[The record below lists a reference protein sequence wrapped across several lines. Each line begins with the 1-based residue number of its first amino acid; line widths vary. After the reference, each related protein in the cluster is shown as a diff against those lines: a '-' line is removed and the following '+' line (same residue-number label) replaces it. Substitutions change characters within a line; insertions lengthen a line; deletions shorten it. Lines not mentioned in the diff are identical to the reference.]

1 VVTFQPILDLLRAR
15 VPGLAAVYLFGSS
28 ETGDTHAASDLDL
41 AVLSSSRLEPMVR
54 WELQGDLAARA
65 GRSVDLVDLR
75 SASAVMRM
83 QVVSTGR
90 LLLSIDPAEVDRF
103 EMFVYADYCRLNEE
117 RRAILDDVKRRGRI
131 HA

>member
-1 VVTFQPILDLLRAR
+1 VTIEPLLDVLRTR
-15 VPGLAAVYLFGSS
+15 VSGLVAVYVFGSA
-28 ETGDTHAASDLDL
+28 ETGGAHAASDLDL
-41 AVLSSSRLEPMVR
+41 AVLSSSRLDPMFR
-54 WELQGDLAARA
+54 WELQGDLAACA

-75 SASAVMRM
+75 AASTVMQM

-90 LLLSIDPAEVDRF
+90 LVLSMDSVQVDRF
-103 EMFVYADYCRLNEE
+103 EMYVYADYCRLNEE